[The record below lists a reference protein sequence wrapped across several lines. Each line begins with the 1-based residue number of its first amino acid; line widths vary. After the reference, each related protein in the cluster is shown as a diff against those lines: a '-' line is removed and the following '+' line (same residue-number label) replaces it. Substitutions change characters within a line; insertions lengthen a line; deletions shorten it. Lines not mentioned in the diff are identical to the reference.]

1 MPVKDNMGYI
11 IMRPLRIGLVAFTV
25 ISSSFLCEGANATI
39 TQERPPEVFVKI
51 HDLDLSTVTG
61 VKTAQARIRR
71 AAESVCGDY
80 PHIGMIVPVGI
91 RRCRAQA
98 IQDAERSLAT
108 SIAANRRH
116 AVP

>member
-1 MPVKDNMGYI
+1 
-11 IMRPLRIGLVAFTV
+11 MRSSWLGLVAFTV
-25 ISSSFLCEGANATI
+25 ISSFFLCEAASATI
-39 TQERPPEVFVKI
+39 MQERNPEIFVKI
-51 HDLDLSTVTG
+51 RDLDLSTVAG

-98 IQDAERSLAT
+98 VQDAERSLAT

-116 AVP
+116 VVQ

>member
-1 MPVKDNMGYI
+1 
-11 IMRPLRIGLVAFTV
+11 MRPLWIGLVALAIF
-25 ISSSFLCEGANATI
+25 SSSFPGEAANAAI
-39 TQERPPEVFVKI
+39 TQEQNPEIFVKVR
-51 HDLDLSTVTG
+51 DLDLSTVAG
-61 VKTAQARIRR
+61 VKTARARIRR

-98 IQDAERSLAT
+98 VQDAERSLAT

-116 AVP
+116 AGQ